1 MTGDIVMSAEIL
13 IAEDEAM
20 LRAIAVE
27 TLEFAGFEVLQ
38 ASNGGEA
45 LELLDQNEGV
55 KLLISDV
62 KMPVMDGYALAEA
75 AMARHPGLK
84 IVLMTGYGHE
94 PPVEFLR
101 RHDIEILHKP
111 FDLELLADKARSR
124 IPKSG
129 AAP

>member
-1 MTGDIVMSAEIL
+1 MSAEIL

-38 ASNGGEA
+38 ASDGGEA
-45 LELLDQNEGV
+45 LKLLDSHEGV
-55 KLLISDV
+55 RLLISDV
-62 KMPVMDGYALAEA
+62 KMPGMDGYALAEA

-84 IVLMTGYGHE
+84 IVLMTGYGHQ

-101 RHDIEILHKP
+101 RHNIEILHKP
-111 FDLELLADKARSR
+111 FDLEILADRARRGVPGNGAPKA
-124 IPKSG
+124 G
-129 AAP
+129 L